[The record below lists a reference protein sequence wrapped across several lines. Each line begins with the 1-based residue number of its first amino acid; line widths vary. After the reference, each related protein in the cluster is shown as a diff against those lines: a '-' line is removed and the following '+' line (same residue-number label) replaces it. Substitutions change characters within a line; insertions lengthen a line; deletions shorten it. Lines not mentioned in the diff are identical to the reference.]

1 MRSSLH
7 EEAVQLTLCMYMWA
21 RKDTYSILVVKL
33 IIVQKGSW
41 TDVYNKL

>member
-1 MRSSLH
+1 
-7 EEAVQLTLCMYMWA
+7 MWA

>member
-1 MRSSLH
+1 
-7 EEAVQLTLCMYMWA
+7 MYMWA
-21 RKDTYSILVVKL
+21 RKDTHNILVVKL